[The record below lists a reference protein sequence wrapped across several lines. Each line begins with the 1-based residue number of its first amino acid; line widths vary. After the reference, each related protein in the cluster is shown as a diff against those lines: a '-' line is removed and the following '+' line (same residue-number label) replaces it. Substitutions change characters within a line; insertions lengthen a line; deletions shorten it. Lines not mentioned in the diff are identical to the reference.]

1 MSALALLRLVR
12 WPGALT
18 AAANAMT
25 GFFVAHPR
33 TTHAEAVAAIA
44 VAAGGALVYA
54 GGVVL
59 NDVADA
65 ERDRTIH
72 PGRPIPSGEVA
83 AGAANTFGLV
93 LLVAGAGLSMALGG
107 LTAGAATAAAAL
119 FAFAYDFAAKDFR
132 LRGAAMLGLA
142 RASNALA
149 GVLAGAAAAGA
160 LDVASHPLP
169 AVYVLAVF
177 GYTTLLTL
185 ASTLEGRTPTRLAAG
200 AYAIA
205 LAVCAALPWAV
216 FPAQWRMAPALAF
229 VPLAV
234 TLIAAARAAAEPDGP
249 GMGLLVRTGV
259 FGFLLADSAWLFG
272 VGRYDTGFALLLG
285 YVALRFAL
293 ARARS

>member
-1 MSALALLRLVR
+1 MSALSLLRLVR
-12 WPGALT
+12 WPGAIT

-25 GFFVAHPR
+25 GFFVAHPK
-33 TTHAEAVAAIA
+33 TTHDEAVAAIA
-44 VAAGGALVYA
+44 VAAGGAIVYA

-65 ERDRTIH
+65 ERDRTLH
-72 PGRPIPSGEVA
+72 PGRPIPSGDVA
-83 AGAANTFGLV
+83 PGAANTFGLA
-93 LLVAGAGLSMALGG
+93 LLVAGSGLSMALGG

-149 GVLAGAAAAGA
+149 GVLAGVAAAGA
-160 LDVASHPLP
+160 FEFTRDPLP
-169 AVYVLAVF
+169 LVYVLAVF

-185 ASTLEGRTPTRLAAG
+185 ASTREDRTPGRFTAG

-205 LAVCAALPWAV
+205 LFVCAALPWAV
-216 FPAQWRMAPALAF
+216 FPAHWRTAPAMAY
-229 VPLAV
+229 VPLVV
-234 TLIAAARAAAEPDGP
+234 TLIAAARGAVEPDGP
-249 GMGLLVRTGV
+249 GMGLVVRTGV